1 MLRRVAL
8 HDAVRSLF
16 DPLIVC
22 SDQIL
27 ARFRY
32 LICIIGG
39 TKNPHRSEV
48 AQDIVNA
55 ILKSPAKDK
64 TPAMY
69 WSQEEQEDRLK
80 QAFDKWAAVGG
91 IWSAA
96 AQKVRR
102 SSLCAL
108 TCLITRLCCRL
119 IMNSSN
125 M

>member
-1 MLRRVAL
+1 M
-8 HDAVRSLF
+8 
-16 DPLIVC
+16 
-22 SDQIL
+22 
-27 ARFRY
+27 
-32 LICIIGG
+32 ICVLGG
-39 TKNPHRSEV
+39 SKNPHRREV
-48 AQDIVNA
+48 GEDISSA
-55 ILKSPAKDK
+55 LIKTKAHDGIPAR
-64 TPAMY
+64 Y
-69 WSQEEQEDRLK
+69 WSQEEQEDWLK
-80 QAFDKWAAVGG
+80 HAFDKWAAVGG